1 MAVSSNHIPE
11 KINDFNCYLDG
22 TVMIG
27 AGSSMDLPEPKMK
40 SSTITGVGIAGE
52 IDSPTIGQFESLE
65 HEITFNTLYSNF
77 VEMLSPLKSVN
88 LTIRAA
94 QQVYDKDGGYVFKG
108 LRCVE
113 KGRVKSFK
121 AGKVEKGEA
130 MEATVTLEVTY
141 FMLEVDGKQ
150 IVEIDKLNS
159 IYNIDGQ
166 DMLAEV
172 KALI

>member
-1 MAVSSNHIPE
+1 MAVNSNHIPE
-11 KINDFNCYLDG
+11 KINDYNVYLDG
-22 TVMIG
+22 VIG
-27 AGSSMDLPEPKMK
+27 IGMGDSMDLPEPKMK

-65 HEITFNTLYSNF
+65 IEVPFNTLYSNF
-77 VEMLSPLKSVN
+77 VDMLSPLKSVN

-94 QQVYDKDGGYVFKG
+94 QQVYDKDGGYIFKG
-108 LRCVE
+108 LRAVI

-121 AGKVEKGEA
+121 PGKVQKGEA
-130 MEATVTLEVTY
+130 MEASVTVECTY
-141 FMLEVDGKQ
+141 YMLENDGKQ
-150 IVEIDKLNS
+150 LVEIDKLNG
-159 IYNIDGQ
+159 IYNVGGQ